1 MENIKAGITLD
12 AISIAETIDKINELN
27 EALKKAKSLIDE
39 LVQNKVLLELNI
51 GEATLSDIQGNFR
64 P

>member
-12 AISIAETIDKINELN
+12 AISIAETIEKINELN
-27 EALKKAKSLIDE
+27 KALKKAKSLIDE
-39 LVQNKVLLELNI
+39 LAQNKVLLELNI
-51 GEATLSDIQGNFR
+51 GEATISDIQGNFR